1 MDIFPPTIAPTFK
14 KNVSETWNDV
24 AAVGRKS
31 QKFLNHPKNQGVQ
44 KMGPSKTKIQIFI
57 ETHLFRSHPPTP
69 QKKKKTSPWARN
81 NSGEGD
87 STNELIEQWKSIN

>member
-1 MDIFPPTIAPTFK
+1 MFFK

-24 AAVGRKS
+24 AVVGRKS
-31 QKFLNHPKNQGVQ
+31 QKFLNHPKNQGVP

-57 ETHLFRSHPPTP
+57 ETHLFRSHPPTHT
-69 QKKKKTSPWARN
+69 KKKTSLWARN
-81 NSGEGD
+81 NSGGGGD